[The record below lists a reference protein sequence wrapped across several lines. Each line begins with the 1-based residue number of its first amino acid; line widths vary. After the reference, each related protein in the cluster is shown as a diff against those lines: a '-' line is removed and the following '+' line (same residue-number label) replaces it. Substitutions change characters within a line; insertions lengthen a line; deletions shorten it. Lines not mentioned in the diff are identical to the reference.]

1 MSEIVDKKTQAKW
14 DKAAPSFDF
23 MAGLGAEKRWAEDKS
38 ELFSYMDGN
47 ILFLA
52 LGTGLDIAHFPAGK
66 TIETIDIS
74 PKMLKIAEERLKGYN
89 GSINAQVMD
98 AHNLDFPD
106 NHFDQI
112 YTSCTFCSVPN
123 PVKGLES
130 LYRVL
135 KPGGE
140 LRMFEHTGSR
150 YFPFNVMMHFMTLI
164 TSRFG
169 PDMNRTT
176 VNNVEA
182 AGFEVLSVKP
192 VYLDVV
198 KTITARKS
206 A

>member
-1 MSEIVDKKTQAKW
+1 
-14 DKAAPSFDF
+14 
-23 MAGLGAEKRWAEDKS
+23 
-38 ELFSYMDGN
+38 
-47 ILFLA
+47 
-52 LGTGLDIAHFPAGK
+52 
-66 TIETIDIS
+66 
-74 PKMLKIAEERLKGYN
+74 MLKIAEERLKGYN